1 MNDKCKL
8 CRYVIADTHARGA
21 GYLCTNQDSPHFG
34 HPVGMGCD
42 GYKRFDPKPNIS
54 FKDALE
60 TLVMLPK
67 GAYNDYFFKFG
78 KADECS
84 RPFYCISFTDNNQMF
99 EWRDAV
105 MRCFEELMKLKKE
118 SGDFKEGNQDE
129 RM

>member
-8 CRYVIADTHARGA
+8 CRYVIADTHARGSK
-21 GYLCTNQDSPHFG
+21 YLCTNQDSPNFG
-34 HPVGMGCD
+34 HPVGTGCE
-42 GYKRFDPKPNIS
+42 GYKRFEPKPNIG

-78 KADECS
+78 KADEYS
-84 RPFYCISFTDNNQMF
+84 RPFYYISFTDNNQMY

-105 MRCFEELMKLKKE
+105 TRCFAELMKLKKE